1 MKKTF
6 LLSVQVLLVLCL
18 FVTVGC
24 KEEEDKAPTCSIVSP
39 TNNAEFFSGEMVS
52 VSVTADAVNSII
64 VDVQL
69 YIDNVGYGST
79 KTFPYNFSIN
89 AKDLSV
95 GAHTLKAVVISD
107 KGLKGEATLSV
118 NIMNNVTTETKLE
131 IGMEYQGGIIFY
143 LDASEKHGLIAA
155 KKDQGLGEIEWSNGS
170 NWDKETKAIGTAIG
184 TGKSNTATIVY
195 EFFGIGIGNYAAKIC
210 DDLVLEGYNDWFLPS
225 KDELELVYQSREL
238 IGGFSQTTYWSS
250 SADAYN
256 SGGYYPEFKYAWNQN
271 FISGSQSTSGKDN
284 IYRVRAIR
292 EF

>member
-1 MKKTF
+1 MKKT
-6 LLSVQVLLVLCL
+6 LLFSVHAILFLCL
-18 FVTVGC
+18 FVTVAC
-24 KEEEDKAPTCSIVSP
+24 KKEEKDKAPTCSISSP
-39 TNNAEFFSGEMVS
+39 ANGAVFFSGEMVS
-52 VSVTADAVNSII
+52 VAVTADAINSII
-64 VDVQL
+64 VEVQL

-95 GAHTLKAVVISD
+95 GTHTLKAVAISD
-107 KGLKGEATLSV
+107 KGLKGEATFGINIV
-118 NIMNNVTTETKLE
+118 NKVTTETVLE

-143 LDASEKHGLIAA
+143 LDASGKHGLIAA

-170 NWDKETKAIGTAIG
+170 NYNWDDEINATGTAIG
-184 TGKSNTATIVY
+184 TGKSNTAAIVSKL
-195 EFFGIGIGNYAAKIC
+195 GSNGKAAKIC
-210 DDLVLEGYNDWFLPS
+210 DDLILEGYIDWFLPS

-250 SADAYN
+250 SASPESSY
-256 SGGYYPEFKYAWNQN
+256 SSYYYAWSQN
-271 FISGSQSTSGKDN
+271 FISGSQSTPLKYN